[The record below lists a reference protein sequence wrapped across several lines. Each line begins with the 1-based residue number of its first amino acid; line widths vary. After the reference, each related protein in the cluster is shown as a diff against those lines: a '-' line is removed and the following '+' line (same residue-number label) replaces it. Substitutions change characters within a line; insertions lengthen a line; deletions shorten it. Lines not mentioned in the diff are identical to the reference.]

1 MRTNLGIGSAGRFRH
16 TEVGIYKTEETRASP
31 EETGIVAPVPSSRVN
46 HVRCRNVADNG
57 NNVIRSTT
65 ESNSL
70 NRESSRGNFTDQ
82 GVGNSTAKYSV
93 KLIRVK

>member
-1 MRTNLGIGSAGRFRH
+1 MRTNLGIGSARRFGH
-16 TEVGIYKTEETRASP
+16 TEVGIDKTEETRASP
-31 EETGIVAPVPSSRVN
+31 KETGIVAPVPSSGVD
-46 HVRCRNVADNG
+46 HVRCKNVADNG

-70 NRESSRGNFTDQ
+70 NRKSSRGNFTDQ

-93 KLIRVK
+93 RMIRVK